1 MSSETLNFEVFEG
14 LVGSAESFGN
24 IILGLVVAIV
34 FLRVGITFINQF
46 KLVQKE
52 DMTTDDYASSLLFL
66 LIYLFLFIAFLY
78 F

>member
-14 LVGSAESFGN
+14 LVGPAESFGN

-46 KLVQKE
+46 KLVQQE